1 MVGNHRVNQ
10 IKTKLDK
17 LEREEKERNKM
28 IINFDRS
35 KIEEQQFLI
44 KKSESVK
51 NNLEQKINN
60 FYQNEFINEN
70 KYLRRPEINNL

>member
-51 NNLEQKINN
+51 NNLEQKT
-60 FYQNEFINEN
+60 QKNESPQIFIDSSTS
-70 KYLRRPEINNL
+70 

>member
-1 MVGNHRVNQ
+1 MVGNHKVSQ

-51 NNLEQKINN
+51 NNLE
-60 FYQNEFINEN
+60 
-70 KYLRRPEINNL
+70 

>member
-60 FYQNEFINEN
+60 FYQNEFTNEN
-70 KYLRRPEINNL
+70 KYLRRPAINNL

>member
-1 MVGNHRVNQ
+1 MVSNHRVNQ

-51 NNLEQKINN
+51 NNLEKKVNN
-60 FYQNEFINEN
+60 FYKNEFINEN
-70 KYLRRPEINNL
+70 KYLRRPAINNL